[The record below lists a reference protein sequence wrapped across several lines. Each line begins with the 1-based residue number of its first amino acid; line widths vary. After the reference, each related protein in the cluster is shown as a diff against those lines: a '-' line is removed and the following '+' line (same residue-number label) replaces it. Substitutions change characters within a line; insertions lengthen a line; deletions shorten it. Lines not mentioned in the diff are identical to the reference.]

1 MFNYWWKITDKHLFG
16 SLKRFV
22 RFVSDDDWGAP
33 AEENDYLPETE
44 TTGTSLTLPRLPR
57 SPERLSSQVNR
68 GVSPSCNRSRRAPEF
83 RQRSPSPQYQP
94 RINPCEVSSPR
105 ERFQDAKEMFR
116 AMEREAIARP
126 VLSRQRDVE
135 SHPVHRY
142 GFKCFFQ
149 RIGFLFAFPLNLLY
163 YKIVHKAVIL
173 PRINLL
179 TKFKS
184 WLRICIRI
192 IHLF

>member
-1 MFNYWWKITDKHLFG
+1 MVRIIIDKYLFRSRLIHHVRV
-16 SLKRFV
+16 SLWNDSW
-22 RFVSDDDWGAP
+22 FVSDDDWGAP

-57 SPERLSSQVNR
+57 SPERLASQVNR

-142 GFKCFFQ
+142 GFKCFCDVFV
-149 RIGFLFAFPLNLLY
+149 FFS
-163 YKIVHKAVIL
+163 H
-173 PRINLL
+173 
-179 TKFKS
+179 S
-184 WLRICIRI
+184 
-192 IHLF
+192 H